1 MKAISFLLI
10 ISFLFS
16 CRTSTESVSVKEVNV
31 QNAAVVTAHPLA
43 TEIGLQVIKD
53 GGNAVDAA
61 IAIQFALA
69 VCFPRAGNIA
79 GGGFAIYR
87 ERDGT
92 GYALDFR
99 EMAPKAASED
109 MYLDEEGNVV
119 PDASTRGALA
129 VGIPGTV
136 HGMDQLFQ
144 RFSKLKDWNRLIQP
158 AIDLAEKGFYLTE
171 MQEDD
176 LAEVQESIKK
186 INKNET
192 PFTVQRNRGEKFVQK
207 KLAQV
212 LRAIQQETRLG
223 FYSGWVA
230 DEFVKTMENNGG
242 VISHLDL
249 LHYKSIWRAPAEFY
263 YKNHRMLTMPLP
275 SSAGVVLPQMFEMVS
290 QYNLPGGGFHSPTAI
305 HLVTEVERRVFADRA
320 MHLGDP
326 RFNRVPLF
334 NLMHRDYLLDRMKDF
349 SRDKATPSS
358 EIREGVFTDRETM
371 ETTHFSVVDDEGNAI
386 ALTTTLNGAYGS
398 HLVCEGGGYFL
409 NNEMDDFSVKPGV
422 PNLYGLVGGEAN
434 KIQSGKRMLSSMSPT
449 IVDYPNKSLKMV
461 LGSPGGST
469 ILTSVF
475 QVITNVIDF
484 KMGMHEAVQ
493 APRFHHQWLPDQIIM
508 EQGGFDALTKKALE
522 EKGHSIREVESIGRV
537 EAILIEEDGTITGVA
552 DKRKD
557 DHAAGF

>member
-1 MKAISFLLI
+1 MKKLYILVFISFLI
-10 ISFLFS
+10 A
-16 CRTSTESVSVKEVNV
+16 CRSSTNSVSVKEVRV

-43 TEIGLQVIKD
+43 SEIGLQVLKD

-61 IAIQFALA
+61 IAVQFALA

-99 EMAPKAASED
+99 EIAPKAAKED
-109 MYLDEEGNVV
+109 MYLDSEGNVI
-119 PDASTRGALA
+119 PNASTRGALA
-129 VGIPGTV
+129 VGVPGTTD
-136 HGMDQLFQ
+136 GMDQLFQ
-144 RFSKLKDWNRLIQP
+144 RFSKLQNWDRLIQP
-158 AIDLAEKGFYLTE
+158 AIDLAEKGFYLTDA
-171 MQEDD
+171 QEDD
-176 LAEVQESIKK
+176 IAEVQESLRSV
-186 INKNET
+186 NKQET
-192 PFTVQRNRGEKFVQK
+192 PFTKPRKRGEKFVQK
-207 KLAQV
+207 EFAEV
-212 LRAIQQETRLG
+212 LKAIKKDRRYG
-223 FYSGWVA
+223 FYTGWVA
-230 DEFVKTMENNGG
+230 DKFIETMENNGG
-242 VISHLDL
+242 VINHLDL
-249 LHYKSIWRAPAEFY
+249 LHYKSVWRPPAEFY
-263 YKNHRMLTMPLP
+263 YRNHRILTMPLP

-305 HLVTEVERRVFADRA
+305 HLTAEVERRVFADRA

-326 RFNRVPLF
+326 RYNRVPLF
-334 NLMHRDYLLDRMKDF
+334 NLMHRDYLLDRMKSF

-358 EIREGVFTDRETM
+358 AIREGVFTDRESM
-371 ETTHFSVVDDEGNAI
+371 ETTHFSVVDAEGNAI
-386 ALTTTLNGAYGS
+386 SLTTTLNGAYGS

-434 KIQSGKRMLSSMSPT
+434 KIQGGKRMLSSMSPT

-461 LGSPGGST
+461 VGTPGGST

-484 KMGMHEAVQ
+484 KMDMHSAVQ

-508 EQGGFDALTKKALE
+508 EEGGFDKLTKEALE
-522 EKGHSIREVESIGRV
+522 KKGHTIREVKSIGRV
-537 EAILIEEDGTITGVA
+537 EAIHIEEDGTIVGVA

-557 DHAAGF
+557 DHAVGY